1 MSAGHGSG
9 NHGRKAK
16 KVPEEEHENHE
27 RWAVSYADMMTVLVG
42 LFIVLYSMSQVD
54 QVKFEALRQS
64 LAAGFGTSAP
74 AVMVGTDGAMV
85 GEVATPITPELP
97 AELPPE
103 LVTGPGFEEP
113 PLATEGEVETL
124 TPAERDLQA
133 AIVEL
138 DRLEGIATQISAAL
152 AGQSLTDRVR
162 FRVTERGLIIGMV
175 ADDVFF
181 SAESADLT
189 ETAQRVIDT
198 VAPVLAGLPEEVSV
212 EGHANVL
219 PVSGRYE
226 TNWELSADRATQV
239 LRRLVEVGGVAPGR
253 VGAVGFGDARPLE
266 EAGGVTALEANRRVD
281 LVILSAAPESVRGLL
296 PSLAAAEQG

>member
-1 MSAGHGSG
+1 MSSGHGSG
-9 NHGRKAK
+9 NHGRKSK
-16 KVPEEEHENHE
+16 KAHEEEHENHE

-74 AVMVGTDGAMV
+74 AVMIGTDGAMV
-85 GEVATPITPELP
+85 GDVATPITPELP

-113 PLATEGEVETL
+113 TEAEVETL
-124 TPAERDLQA
+124 TPEERTMRA

-152 AGQSLTDRVR
+152 EGQALIDRVR

-189 ETAQRVIDT
+189 ETARRVIDT
-198 VAPVLAGLPEEVSV
+198 IAPVLAALPEEISV

-219 PVSGRYE
+219 PVSGRYA

-266 EAGGVTALEANRRVD
+266 EAGGVSAFEANRRVD
-281 LVILSAAPESVRGLL
+281 LVILSAAPEGVRGLL
-296 PSLAAAEQG
+296 PSLAASDQG